1 MKDDTSPATKADIR
15 RIEQLLEKMQQ
26 STNDRFDRLEETQR
40 TSFEFLN
47 NTIGEHVD
55 NLLCKIDAIGPKVRN
70 QEMRIRRLELKVG
83 IDG

>member
-15 RIEQLLEKMQQ
+15 RIEQLIEKGLTATNERFDQLEK
-26 STNDRFDRLEETQR
+26 SQR

-55 NLLCKIDAIGPKVRN
+55 KILLKIQEFGPNVRN
-70 QEMRIRRLELKVG
+70 HELRISRLELHVG
-83 IDG
+83 IDN